1 MIKQFKKLIETYPCY
16 YNLIIPICYKCLIIL
31 QKAELSGNSELDL
44 FVLNCVDSFP
54 LSQIQINICCD
65 YINVAKDKASIKNA
79 MKVMIAIYNQF
90 NSKIK
95 YHLLNTIIAAL
106 IQKDNFETDMVYQV
120 FELIQKYPVSY
131 NKVILII
138 RSVYFFWNVKIL
150 TILEQY
156 KG

>member
-1 MIKQFKKLIETYPCY
+1 
-16 YNLIIPICYKCLIIL
+16 
-31 QKAELSGNSELDL
+31 
-44 FVLNCVDSFP
+44 
-54 LSQIQINICCD
+54 
-65 YINVAKDKASIKNA
+65 